1 MLDRAFLLQVYGLDS
16 QISFQKRNVYIALY
30 NCIIIQECI
39 EVNSQYN
46 NFLKEIKPEEMKK
59 WKPQKQSMALEIIEA
74 FLMSSMEMA
83 QVNLDRLPEPE
94 QRGGSRKPS
103 SKQDSFASSF
113 YAWKKKPS
121 TKPKLK
127 QLGLDDILII
137 RRGKEVALK
146 KVRRRG

>member
-16 QISFQKRNVYIALY
+16 QISFQKRSVYIALY
-30 NCIIIQECI
+30 NCIIIQDCI

-59 WKPQKQSMALEIIEA
+59 WRPQKQSMALEIIEA

-94 QRGGSRKPS
+94 PKES
-103 SKQDSFASSF
+103 SKAKSTKQDSFASSF
-113 YAWKKKPS
+113 YAWKKKDL
-121 TKPKLK
+121 TKAKLA
-127 QLGLDDILII
+127 QLGFDILLI
-137 RRGKEVALK
+137 RREEKVALK
-146 KVRRRG
+146 KIRRKE